1 MNQSFHHIRRLFQRT
16 PLFAVT
22 IILMLAVGMGAATA
36 IFALVNA
43 VLLRSLPYPDAER
56 LVTVHH
62 TASKVSLPYDGVS
75 PGPFLYYQ
83 KQNQVFEAM
92 GFYQFDRSMLRDNDS
107 PEQIGSVRVS
117 PSVFSVLRTRPFLGR
132 LPSIEDVQSKDGL
145 IVHSSVLISYDLWK
159 RHYGM
164 DPTVVGRPILLGS
177 YRSLVIAGVAEPG
190 FHFPDPA
197 AEVWIM
203 LPAEILGNS
212 TRASLRGMIQRAVG
226 RLRNGVSPE
235 QAGRDL
241 QRLIQT
247 FPANFPDVNEQQLAE
262 MDLRAQIVPLK
273 TEIVGEARFPL
284 LLLFITTAFLLLITW
299 ANATNMSLIRG
310 ERLRRELAVARALGA
325 ANRDLLHRFLPE
337 SLTLAFIAGAL
348 GFVLA
353 SIAIGTQFGFQS
365 DQIPRL
371 NELRMD
377 VPATLFIL
385 TLTALSAVLLGSVS
399 LISARR
405 VDASRALMGSMGRAS
420 ARPEEQQWRRVLVVT
435 QVALALPLLIG
446 STLMAKSFFNL
457 LNVDLGFQPRDGVT
471 FTLPVPP
478 TRAKSGDYYLD
489 VAEIQARV
497 RDRLRALPGVDAVE
511 SSSIFPLT
519 PTTAGSELR
528 VAADRD
534 NAENLQ
540 YGVLSHATPGYFRT
554 MEIPV
559 LYGRTF
565 ETNDLTPETPGAIL
579 SASFARS
586 LFGRENVVGEK
597 VSAPSSAKDPDFM
610 PHTVVGVVGDIA
622 AKSIADGP
630 SKLMYF
636 PNIYPPRPAKVE
648 GVISI
653 HIPNVQRYIV
663 RTRLPLTSLS
673 RTIQQIVRDV
683 EPTLVAT
690 QIGTVQQRVDDS
702 MARARL
708 TMLLLAIGAGTALF
722 LGLTGLYGVLAFAV
736 GQRTPEFGVRIALGA
751 SPAMIVRMVIRQG
764 VMLAAAGIV
773 AGTLVSMWLTA
784 FLSTLLYRVSPN
796 DPSTFGIAA
805 VFLIAVAALASY
817 VPAHRAGKTDTV
829 QALKAE

>member
-1 MNQSFHHIRRLFQRT
+1 
-16 PLFAVT
+16 
-22 IILMLAVGMGAATA
+22 
-36 IFALVNA
+36 
-43 VLLRSLPYPDAER
+43 
-56 LVTVHH
+56 
-62 TASKVSLPYDGVS
+62 
-75 PGPFLYYQ
+75 
-83 KQNQVFEAM
+83 
-92 GFYQFDRSMLRDNDS
+92 
-107 PEQIGSVRVS
+107 
-117 PSVFSVLRTRPFLGR
+117 
-132 LPSIEDVQSKDGL
+132 VQAKDGL
-145 IVHSSVLISYDLWK
+145 LLNSSVLISYDLWK
-159 RHYGM
+159 RRYGM
-164 DPTVVGRPILLGS
+164 DPTVVGRPILIGS

-197 AEVWIM
+197 AEVWIA
-203 LPAEILGNS
+203 LPAEILSNS
-212 TRASLRGMIQRAVG
+212 VRASLRGMIQRAVG
-226 RLRNGVSPE
+226 RLRDGVSQG
-235 QAGRDL
+235 QAERDL

-247 FPANFPDVNEQQLAE
+247 FPTAFPDVNEQQLAE
-262 MDLRAQIVPLK
+262 MDLRAQVVPLK

-284 LLLFITTAFLLLITW
+284 LLLLMTTAFLLLITW
-299 ANATNMSLIRG
+299 ANATNMSLIRA

-325 ANRDLLHRFLPE
+325 GNRDLLHRFLPE
-337 SLTLAFIAGAL
+337 SFALAFIAGAL

-353 SIAIGTQFGFQS
+353 SIAIGTQFGFRS

-371 NELRMD
+371 NEVRMD
-377 VPATLFIL
+377 VQGTLFIL
-385 TLTALSAVLLGSVS
+385 TLTLMSAALLGSVS

-405 VDASRALMGSMGRAS
+405 VDASRALMGSMGRAG
-420 ARPEEQQWRRVLVVT
+420 ARPEEQRWRRVLVVT

-457 LNVDLGFQPRDGVT
+457 VNVDLGFQPRDGVT

-478 TRAKSGDYYLD
+478 TQAKSGDFYHD

-497 RDRLRALPGVDAVE
+497 RDRLRALPGVEAAE
-511 SSSIFPLT
+511 SSGIFPLT
-519 PTTAGSELR
+519 PTIGSVR
-528 VAADRD
+528 VAANRED
-534 NAENLQ
+534 NVENLQ
-540 YGVLSHATPGYFRT
+540 YGVLGHATPGYFRV
-554 MEIPV
+554 MGIPI

-579 SASFARS
+579 SASLARS
-586 LFGRENVVGEK
+586 LFGREDVVGK
-597 VSAPSSAKDPDFM
+597 QVSAPSSSSFFEFV

-630 SKLMYF
+630 SKVMYF
-636 PNIYPPRPAKVE
+636 PNIYPPRPPKVE

-663 RTRLPLTSLS
+663 RTRLPLASLS

-690 QIGTVQQRVDDS
+690 QIGTVQQRVGDS

-722 LGLTGLYGVLAFAV
+722 LGLMGLYGVLAFAV
-736 GQRTPEFGVRIALGA
+736 GQRTSEFGIRIALGA

-764 VMLAAAGIV
+764 VLLAVAGIAV
-773 AGTLVSMWLTA
+773 GTLVSMWLTT
-784 FLSTLLYRVSPN
+784 FLSTLLYQVSPN
-796 DPSTFGIAA
+796 DPAAFAMAA

-817 VPAHRAGKTDTV
+817 LPAHRAGKTDTV